1 MNPERWRQ
9 IEALF
14 AEASE
19 RPAAERRDVVEDLA
33 RSRSVDAEVVR
44 EVLSLLEHD
53 RPGDAPIPELDRAL
67 GDAAAAWVADREPE
81 PPRRLGS
88 YRLVEV
94 LGEGGMGT
102 VWLAERDDDAYRQRV
117 AIKLS
122 RGSALSP
129 ANLERFR
136 AERRILARLEHPA
149 IARLLDGG
157 ETPERIPFLV
167 MELVEGVPL
176 PRYATE
182 HALDET
188 ERLLLLLTICEAV
201 EHAHRRLI
209 VHRDLKPSN
218 LLITADGQAKLVD
231 FGIAKLLAEE
241 GATPGEATALNQR
254 YYTEGYASPEQVA
267 GGAIT
272 TASDVYSL
280 GVVLR
285 ELLTG
290 RKPTDSSL
298 PRPSVETPLAHDLE
312 VVLERACA
320 SEPERR
326 YGSVEAFADDLRRY
340 LSGLPVKA
348 RADTFTYR
356 AAKFVRRH
364 QGGVAVVA
372 VAVLAL
378 AAFVVILVRQN
389 ARVIRER
396 DRALEAERQ
405 AQEVSGFLT
414 DMFQQADPRWSPG
427 KTVTARE
434 LLDRGAANIQKDLRA
449 SPVVRAAL
457 LRTMATAYRGLGEEK
472 RGLGIMEQALAAHG
486 PPSRDN
492 ELDVARTLEALGD
505 GLREAGRGREAE
517 PHLLQALEIRRRRLP
532 AGALEL
538 AETLND
544 LGLVKQTTDRHPEA
558 RRHFEEALAIRRA
571 AEASTPQGRALV
583 AVSLSN
589 LARLAGDDDRLEESE
604 RLHREVLTIRRAI
617 FGDRD
622 RITANT
628 LMSLGRT
635 VEQLG
640 RFEEAE
646 DLYRQAV
653 EIREATLG
661 EDHPQTVLVRASL
674 ASLLHD
680 QGRLVDAEAE
690 YRETLAARLRTI
702 GENHVDTAVSYN
714 NLASLLEDRGR
725 FDEAEGLLRRSLA
738 IRIALLGEDTS
749 SVARVRHN
757 LGRVLVGRG
766 QTVAG
771 LALIEHATAWRR
783 AHLRNPSSEVAGA
796 VQQWGRIEIRTGNR
810 ASGRRR
816 LEEALAMDRAVLGE
830 DHPTTAEARAE
841 VAGARGGP
849 GCEAEARAG
858 LDVLVAAGVT
868 QAPAAAR
875 ARLHLGDCLAS
886 LGRSAE
892 ARAAWS
898 DSRAA
903 LEPRFGPGNLWVK
916 ELDRRLARPPRKP
929 R

>member
-9 IEALF
+9 VDELF
-14 AEASE
+14 AEASR
-19 RPAAERRDVVEDLA
+19 RPAAERRDFVEDLA
-33 RSRSVDAEVVR
+33 RSQSVDPEVLC

-53 RPGDAPIPELDRAL
+53 RPGGAEIPEIDWAI
-67 GDAAAAWVADREPE
+67 GDAAAAWLADREPE
-81 PPRRLGS
+81 APRRLGS

-157 ETPERIPFLV
+157 ETPEGIPFLV

-176 PRYATE
+176 PRYAE
-182 HALDET
+182 DRALDER
-188 ERLLLLLTICEAV
+188 ERLLLFLTICDAV

-218 LLITADGQAKLVD
+218 LLITSDGQAKLVD

-241 GATPGEATALNQR
+241 GTTPGAATALNQR
-254 YYTEGYASPEQVA
+254 YYSVGYASPEQVA

-290 RKPTDSSL
+290 RKPTASSG
-298 PRPSVETPLAHDLE
+298 PRPSLEATLERDLE
-312 VVLERACA
+312 IVLERAA
-320 SEPERR
+320 AVEPERR

-356 AAKFVRRH
+356 ATKFVRRH
-364 QGGVAVVA
+364 RGGVAIVA
-372 VAVLAL
+372 AAALAL
-378 AAFVVILVRQN
+378 ASFVVILVR
-389 ARVIRER
+389 ER
-396 DRALEAERQ
+396 DRAREAERQ
-405 AQEVSGFLT
+405 AQDVSGFLT
-414 DMFQQADPRWSPG
+414 NMFQEADPRRTPG
-427 KTVTARE
+427 STVTARE
-434 LLDRGAANIQKDLRA
+434 LLDRGAENIQRDLGA
-449 SPVVRAAL
+449 SSVVRAAL
-457 LRTMATAYRGLGEEK
+457 LRTMATAYRGLGEER
-472 RGLGIMEQALAAHG
+472 RGLEIMEQALAAHG

-505 GLREAGRGREAE
+505 GLREAGRSREAE
-517 PHLLQALEIRRRRLP
+517 PHLLRALEIRRRRLP
-532 AGALEL
+532 AGALEI

-544 LGLVKQTTDRHPEA
+544 LGLVKQTTDRRPEA
-558 RRHFEEALAIRRA
+558 RLHFKEALAIRRA
-571 AEASTPQGRALV
+571 AETSTPQGRALV
-583 AVSLSN
+583 AVTLSN
-589 LARLAGDDDRLEESE
+589 LARLASDDDLLEDSE
-604 RLHREVLTIRRAI
+604 RLHREVLAIRRAI

-628 LMSLGRT
+628 LMSLART

-640 RFEEAE
+640 RSEEAE
-646 DLYRQAV
+646 DLYRQAI
-653 EIREATLG
+653 EIRAEVLG

-680 QGRLVDAEAE
+680 QGRLVEAEAE
-690 YRETLAARLRTI
+690 YRKTLAARIRTI

-714 NLASLLEDRGR
+714 NLATLLEDRGR
-725 FDEAEGLLRRSLA
+725 LDEAEGLLRRSLA
-738 IRIALLGEDTS
+738 IRISLLGEDTS

-766 QTVAG
+766 QTAAG
-771 LALIEHATAWRR
+771 LALIEQTTAWRR
-783 AHLRNPSSEVAGA
+783 AHLRNPSSELAGA
-796 VQQWGRIEIRTGNR
+796 VQQWGRLELR
-810 ASGRRR
+810 AGHRLSGLRR

-830 DHPTTAEARAE
+830 DHPATAEARAE
-841 VAGARGGP
+841 VAGARGGG
-849 GCEAEARAG
+849 GCEVEARAG

-875 ARLHLGDCLAS
+875 VQLHLGDCLAS

-892 ARAAWS
+892 ARAAWI

-916 ELDRRLARPPRKP
+916 ELDRRLARPPRQ
-929 R
+929 